1 MTTLSAYI
9 GRDNEERIN
18 LLEDGSI
25 VSAGVVT
32 RAVLKF
38 GGYCVNTDEDPTIV
52 YFSDSNNQTLCL
64 KLGLVSGISAGVYP
78 GARLTL
84 YDATN
89 TNGIAWAT
97 FTVNVY
103 SWTVCN

>member
-38 GGYCVNTDEDPTIV
+38 GNYCVDTDKDPTIA
-52 YFSDSNNQTLCL
+52 YFSDSDNQTLCL
-64 KLGLVSGISAGVYP
+64 KLGLVSGLSPGVHP
-78 GARLTL
+78 NSRLTL

-89 TNGIAWAT
+89 INGIAWAT